1 MMVPRTV
8 MRMAIIITTISM
20 IEQAGLYR
28 LLAWLSPAYPIGAFS
43 YSHGVEYAIE
53 AGLIRDRETL
63 IAWLQHVLAHG
74 AAWVDAVLLREAHA
88 AAKAEDAA
96 ALDELADLAIAWRG
110 TSETAL
116 ESSQQGGSFLT
127 ITRAAWPHQWLE
139 AFAARRQDR
148 GTALPIALGLSGA
161 AHGISIAPL
170 IGGYLHAF
178 AANLISAAVRIVP
191 LGQTDGQKTLA
202 ALAPLVDAL
211 VPRALAQ
218 DMQRL
223 ATAAP
228 MVDWCSMRHETQ
240 YTRLFRS

>member
-1 MMVPRTV
+1 
-8 MRMAIIITTISM
+8 MATMPTTISM
-20 IEQAGLYR
+20 PTNMIDQAGLYR

-53 AGLIRDRETL
+53 AGLIRDRITL
-63 IAWLQHVLAHG
+63 IAWLQHLLAHG

-88 AAKAEDAA
+88 AAMVEDAD
-96 ALDELADLAIAWRG
+96 ALDTLADLAIAWRG
-110 TSETAL
+110 TAETAL

-127 ITRAAWPHQWLE
+127 ISRAAWPHAWLE
-139 AFAARRQDR
+139 AFATRRQDR
-148 GTALPIALGLSGA
+148 GVALPVALGVAGA

-191 LGQTDGQKTLA
+191 LGQTDGQKALA

-211 VPRALAQ
+211 VPRALEQ
-218 DMQRL
+218 DMARL